1 MSDTASDSARE
12 AAWQALAAEREALGA
27 THMRDLFAADAGRS
41 DRMSLEAAG
50 LALDY
55 SRHIAT
61 PDTIGLL
68 AGLAAAA
75 GVESRRAA
83 MFGGE
88 HINLTEDR
96 AVLHPALRSDPE
108 DAFRDGKQHC
118 SRDVHGVLDAMESF
132 VARVHAGEHTGWTGR
147 PIESVVNI
155 GIGGSDLGIVM
166 ATQALRPYR
175 HPRIRV
181 YCVSNIDG
189 TDLADTLAEID
200 PETTLF
206 VICSKT
212 FTTLETLTNANA
224 ARSWFVE
231 RGGVAAV
238 GQHFVAVSTNH
249 EAMDEFGIDPANRFG
264 FWDWVGGRYS
274 LWSAVG
280 LSIALAVGMEHF
292 RALLAGARAMDRHF
306 IEAPL
311 AESMPVILAGLAVW
325 YNNFFGA
332 ATQAVLPYDNRLA
345 RLPAYLQQLHM
356 ESNGKRVRLDGA
368 PVAGDTGTIIWGEAG
383 SNAQHSFYQLL
394 HQGTRLVPV
403 DFLAP
408 INGSGLAQQQQDL
421 ALANCFAQAQA
432 LLNGQTAE
440 EVAADLSAR
449 GMDEQ
454 TVARLVPHKVHPGNR
469 PSSLILFPRLDPAAL
484 GALVALYEHKVFVE
498 GVIWGIN
505 SFDQWGVEL
514 GKKLAVGLTDAV
526 AEPASAAG
534 VDPAT
539 RRLLAYVARWRD

>member
-1 MSDTASDSARE
+1 
-12 AAWQALAAEREALGA
+12 
-27 THMRDLFAADAGRS
+27 
-41 DRMSLEAAG
+41 
-50 LALDY
+50 
-55 SRHIAT
+55 
-61 PDTIGLL
+61 
-68 AGLAAAA
+68 
-75 GVESRRAA
+75 
-83 MFGGE
+83 
-88 HINLTEDR
+88 
-96 AVLHPALRSDPE
+96 
-108 DAFRDGKQHC
+108 
-118 SRDVHGVLDAMESF
+118 
-132 VARVHAGEHTGWTGR
+132 
-147 PIESVVNI
+147 
-155 GIGGSDLGIVM
+155 
-166 ATQALRPYR
+166 
-175 HPRIRV
+175 
-181 YCVSNIDG
+181 
-189 TDLADTLAEID
+189 
-200 PETTLF
+200 
-206 VICSKT
+206 
-212 FTTLETLTNANA
+212 
-224 ARSWFVE
+224 
-231 RGGVAAV
+231 VAAV

-356 ESNGKRVRLDGA
+356 ESNGKRARIDGA

-440 EVAADLSAR
+440 EVAADLNAR
-449 GMDEQ
+449 GMDEE

-469 PSSLILFPRLDPAAL
+469 PSSVILFPRLDPAAL

-514 GKKLAVGLTDAV
+514 GKKLAGGLTGAV
-526 AEPASAAG
+526 ADPPSAAD

-539 RRLLAYVARWRD
+539 RSLLAYVARWRD